1 MRANNKKQMKQFE
14 SIVACSETQ
23 EFSASQKQPI
33 KELHLM
39 IKILNIGSP
48 RMVSRPL
55 KIQDNIF
62 QARNKAKIK
71 FLNGIKKSKQA
82 GLNPFT
88 YCNIFPFEMHAFFMY
103 VYIVVITASLVN
115 VRHTDID

>member
-1 MRANNKKQMKQFE
+1 MGEGQRITKKQMTQFVP
-14 SIVACSETQ
+14 IVACSETQ

-33 KELHLM
+33 KGLDLM

-48 RMVSRPL
+48 RMLSRRS

-71 FLNGIKKSKQA
+71 FLNGTKKRVNKQ
-82 GLNPFT
+82 
-88 YCNIFPFEMHAFFMY
+88 
-103 VYIVVITASLVN
+103 V
-115 VRHTDID
+115 